1 VARGPVMLRIASYS
15 LALVATSSAL
25 LLTCPPA
32 SRADSP
38 NPPWQQ
44 QCPQR
49 IALVVDLSES
59 MEPNLGALKRSASN
73 LIDALRGTPNE
84 VAVVAFGTNALV
96 AVPETNIGA
105 QDDRRHVKDEIENLS
120 ILEGNLGATNW
131 DTALTTVRGVQPD
144 VVVLLTDG
152 QPNTHGQPA
161 IEGSGPVDPEHLAS
175 AVRAAEALKSSG
187 TRIVGLGIG
196 LLPGSVGN
204 LAAVTGPTAGDDF
217 YQTDASGLL
226 DKLYDIA
233 SKACGVPVAALPQP
247 EPGTFPLIPVIGA
260 GVVAVVAAVGGG
272 MLLSRR
278 RSGTTVVSTVSTP
291 ASRPL
296 PDPTIS
302 LDLPPASSIV
312 LEDDPEAGRRTV
324 VPTDRAEGGQREP
337 RRIPL
342 ARIQRADPPPQRDHD
357 GGSGGSGPTDRA

>member
-1 VARGPVMLRIASYS
+1 MIMVRGPVMVRYS
-15 LALVATSSAL
+15 LALVAISAAL

-32 SRADSP
+32 ARADSP

-59 MEPNLGALKRSASN
+59 MGPNLDALKRSASN
-73 LIDALRGTPNE
+73 LIDALRGAPNE
-84 VAVVAFGTNALV
+84 VAVVTFGTNALV
-96 AVPETNIGA
+96 AVPETNVSA
-105 QDDRRHVKDEIENLS
+105 QDDRRQVQNEIDNLS
-120 ILEGNLGATNW
+120 ILEDDLGATNW
-131 DTALTTVRGVQPD
+131 DTALTTVRDVQPD

-152 QPNTHGQPA
+152 QPNAHGKPV
-161 IEGSGPVDPEHLAS
+161 IEGSDPVDPEHLAS
-175 AVRAAEALKSSG
+175 AVRAADALKRSG

-196 LLPGSVGN
+196 LLPGNVGN
-204 LAAVTGPTAGDDF
+204 LMAVTGPTAGDDF

-233 SKACGVPVAALPQP
+233 SKTCGVPVAALPQP

-278 RSGTTVVSTVSTP
+278 RSGTTVGSAP
-291 ASRPL
+291 APRPL

-302 LDLPPASSIV
+302 PDPPPAASIV
-312 LEDDPEAGRRTV
+312 VKDDPAAGRRTV
-324 VPTDRAEGGQREP
+324 VPVDRAEGGQREP

-342 ARIQRADPPPQRDHD
+342 ARIQHTDPPRQRNHD
-357 GGSGGSGPTDRA
+357 GGSGGSGPTERA